1 MAQRPHGFYKRDGI
15 THPIM
20 GRGSSRKSNAFR
32 LGKPSKTLFGP
43 AKDKTLAELVRG
55 DTPEHARES
64 VHDLERKFD
73 QSKTHREKLRIYHAA
88 DLEAKRLDILAHR
101 KRRGGGYFVKSEAER
116 RGLLTASKTFRNAAE
131 RMRHQIDRESG

>member
-1 MAQRPHGFYKRDGI
+1 VASRPRGFYKKDGV

-20 GRGSSRKSNAFR
+20 GRGTGRKSHAFR
-32 LGKPSKTLFGP
+32 LSKPSKTLFGP
-43 AKDKTLAELVRG
+43 ARDKTLAELVRG

-64 VHDLERKFD
+64 VHDLERKFH
-73 QSKTHREKLRIYHAA
+73 QSKTHREKLRIYHAT

-101 KRRGGGYFVKSEAER
+101 KRRGGGYYVKSEAER
-116 RGLLTASKTFRNAAE
+116 RGLLTASKTFHNAAE

>member
-1 MAQRPHGFYKRDGI
+1 MARRPRGFYRRGGV

-20 GRGSSRKSNAFR
+20 GKGIGKKSNAFR

-43 AKDKTLAELVRG
+43 ARDKTLAKLVRG

-73 QSKTHREKLRIYHAA
+73 ESNTHREKLRIYHAT

-101 KRRGGGYFVKSEAER
+101 KRRGGGYFVRSEAER

-131 RMRHQIDRESG
+131 RMRQQIDRESG

>member
-1 MAQRPHGFYKRDGI
+1 VVSRPKGFYKKDGV

-20 GRGSSRKSNAFR
+20 GRGTGRRSNAFR

-73 QSKTHREKLRIYHAA
+73 QSKTHREKLRIYHAT

-116 RGLLTASKTFRNAAE
+116 RGLMEASNTFRNTAE